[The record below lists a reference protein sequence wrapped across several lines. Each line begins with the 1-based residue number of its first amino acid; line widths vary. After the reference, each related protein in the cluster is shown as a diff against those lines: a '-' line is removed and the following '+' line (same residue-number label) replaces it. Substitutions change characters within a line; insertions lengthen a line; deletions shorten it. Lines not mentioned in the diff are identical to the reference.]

1 MVSRVYSDQIMDQG
15 CLHIRN
21 WPRHWVE
28 FHLLKIFNYYLKE
41 LKKYHSYTKIH
52 FFFLT
57 LIIPTYN
64 CILFNL
70 INPQR
75 KRFKL
80 TESHPLFSKNSST
93 STLFSYPFFRSAYP
107 EVNIH
112 SMPANAYRGPY
123 IAEVNGRI
131 KLVPSCM
138 DTAVFVR
145 CPRFRCGTS
154 MFSHEDSLEPHVL
167 EKEERDT
174 FQMFDEL
181 LYNNR
186 MKFDENGDKDDDMV
200 GSQLRVVGGRASQ
213 PKAWPFLV
221 AIYKNGIFCC
231 GGVILN
237 EMWILTA
244 AHCLEG

>member
-1 MVSRVYSDQIMDQG
+1 
-15 CLHIRN
+15 
-21 WPRHWVE
+21 
-28 FHLLKIFNYYLKE
+28 
-41 LKKYHSYTKIH
+41 
-52 FFFLT
+52 
-57 LIIPTYN
+57 
-64 CILFNL
+64 
-70 INPQR
+70 
-75 KRFKL
+75 
-80 TESHPLFSKNSST
+80 
-93 STLFSYPFFRSAYP
+93 
-107 EVNIH
+107 
-112 SMPANAYRGPY
+112 MPPNEYQGPY

-138 DTAVFVR
+138 DTAVFIR

-154 MFSHEDSLEPHVL
+154 AFSHEDSLEPHVL

-174 FQMFDEL
+174 FRIFDDL
-181 LYNNR
+181 MYRNR
-186 MKFDENGDKDDDMV
+186 MKQMKFNENGDDIV

-231 GGVILN
+231 GGVIVN

>member
-1 MVSRVYSDQIMDQG
+1 MPAYPKLATTLGTIPFIQNELTIESSRTPLIPKRDDSGEQNLFPRTKFNQFFNIYCSYS
-15 CLHIRN
+15 
-21 WPRHWVE
+21 
-28 FHLLKIFNYYLKE
+28 
-41 LKKYHSYTKIH
+41 
-52 FFFLT
+52 
-57 LIIPTYN
+57 
-64 CILFNL
+64 
-70 INPQR
+70 
-75 KRFKL
+75 
-80 TESHPLFSKNSST
+80 
-93 STLFSYPFFRSAYP
+93 FFRSGYP

-112 SMPANAYRGPY
+112 SMPPNAYQGPY

-145 CPRFRCGTS
+145 CPRFPCGTS
-154 MFSHEDSLEPHVL
+154 AFSHEDSLEPHVL

-174 FQMFDEL
+174 FQIFDEL
-181 LYNNR
+181 VHKNR
-186 MKFDENGDKDDDMV
+186 MNFDENGDKDDMV